1 MIRIALCDD
10 SPEYSQRTAAQL
22 EQWSVQRGVNILLD
36 TYDNGDALL
45 NALSKRNYDLIFLDI
60 IMPMLSGIETC
71 MEIRKENR
79 QTKII
84 LLSVSPEFGVD
95 AFRVKANGYLLK
107 SQDPTRLFEVLD
119 EHLAESVENS
129 EFIVAK
135 TLTMVKKVPLS
146 SIRHIEAQNKHVLIY
161 TSDGDVVTSTT
172 TLHNIA
178 EELKLP
184 CFFQCHRSY
193 IVNMNFISSYTKS
206 EIVTDG
212 GQTIPISRNV
222 TKEFQS
228 AYFSF
233 LFGKAGDV

>member
-95 AFRVKANGYLLK
+95 AFRVKANGYLLRYRLNK
-107 SQDPTRLFEVLD
+107 DTFIKVVDVLQNNDIADKDAYIYRMVQNEQDRQVY
-119 EHLAESVENS
+119 A
-129 EFIVAK
+129 
-135 TLTMVKKVPLS
+135 
-146 SIRHIEAQNKHVLIY
+146 
-161 TSDGDVVTSTT
+161 
-172 TLHNIA
+172 
-178 EELKLP
+178 
-184 CFFQCHRSY
+184 
-193 IVNMNFISSYTKS
+193 
-206 EIVTDG
+206 
-212 GQTIPISRNV
+212 
-222 TKEFQS
+222 
-228 AYFSF
+228 
-233 LFGKAGDV
+233 